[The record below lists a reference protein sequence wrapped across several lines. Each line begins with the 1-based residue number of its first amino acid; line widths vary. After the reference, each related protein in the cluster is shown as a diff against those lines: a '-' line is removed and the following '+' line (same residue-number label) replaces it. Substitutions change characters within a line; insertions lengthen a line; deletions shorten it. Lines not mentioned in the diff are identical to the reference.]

1 MSSALEVRLE
11 AGDRL
16 MRLHLARPKANLI
29 DAEMIAALEGAL
41 AQPPPPALSAILID
55 AEGPNFSFGASV
67 GEHLPDQ
74 CRAMLTALHRLIG
87 RIVASEVPV
96 LVAVHGRCLGAGLEL
111 ACGGHLLFVAP
122 DAQLGQPEIKLGVFA
137 PAASCLLPELIGPSR
152 ALDLLLSGRSISGTE
167 AVSIGLACQAHANPA
182 EAARAYAVEHLLR
195 NSASSLR
202 YAMRAARLEFATR
215 IKQRLA
221 EVERLYLEELMSSRD
236 AVEGLHAFL
245 AKRPPQ
251 WEHR

>member
-1 MSSALEVRLE
+1 MTRPLEVRFE
-11 AGDRL
+11 AEDRI

-29 DAEMIAALEGAL
+29 DAEMIAALTEAF
-41 AQPPPPALSAILID
+41 ARPAPSALSAILID

-67 GEHLPDQ
+67 AEHLPDQ

-96 LVAVHGRCLGAGLEL
+96 LVAAHGKCLGAGLEL
-111 ACGGHLLFVAP
+111 ALSGHLLFVAP
-122 DAQLGQPEIKLGVFA
+122 NTELGQPEIKLGVFA

-152 ALDLLLSGRSISGTE
+152 AADLLFSGRTISAAE
-167 AVSIGLACQAHANPA
+167 AVSLGLAREAQDDPA
-182 EAARAYAVEHLLR
+182 AAARAYAAEHLLPK
-195 NSASSLR
+195 SASSLR
-202 YAMRAARLEFATR
+202 HAVSAARGDFAAR

-221 EVERLYLEELMSSRD
+221 RVERLYLHELMSSRD
-236 AVEGLHAFL
+236 AIEGLEAFL
-245 AKRPPQ
+245 AKRPPR

>member
-1 MSSALEVRLE
+1 MNSALEIRFE

-16 MRLHLARPKANLI
+16 MGLHLARPKANLI
-29 DAEMIAALEGAL
+29 DAEMIAALEAAL
-41 AQPPPPALSAILID
+41 AQPPPPALSAIVID

-67 GEHLPDQ
+67 AEHLPDQ
-74 CRAMLTALHRLIG
+74 CRAMLAALHRLIG

-96 LVAVHGRCLGAGLEL
+96 LVAAHGRCLGAGLEL
-111 ACGGHLLFVAP
+111 ALCGHLLFVAP
-122 DAQLGQPEIKLGVFA
+122 DAELGQPEIRLGVFA

-152 ALDLLLSGRSISGTE
+152 ALDLLLSGRSVSGTQ
-167 AVSIGLACQAHANPA
+167 AVSMGLACQAHTNPA
-182 EAARAYAVEHLLR
+182 QAARAYAAEYLLR
-195 NSASSLR
+195 NSASSMR
-202 YAMRAARLEFATR
+202 YAVRAARLEFAAR

-221 EVERLYLEELMSSRD
+221 QVERLYLEELMSSRD
-236 AVEGLHAFL
+236 AIEGLEAFL

>member
-55 AEGPNFSFGASV
+55 AEGPNFSFGASIA
-67 GEHLPDQ
+67 EHLPDQ

-182 EAARAYAVEHLLR
+182 EAARAYAVDHLLR